1 MDGAI
6 NNRADTPINFPLIRL
21 ADVYLML
28 AECYIFS
35 ESGFDKDNAVKYINK
50 VRTRK
55 GVNMPEINNGTH
67 KWLPIQKKRFFDVCA
82 MNVR

>member
-55 GVNMPEINNGTH
+55 E
-67 KWLPIQKKRFFDVCA
+67 
-82 MNVR
+82 